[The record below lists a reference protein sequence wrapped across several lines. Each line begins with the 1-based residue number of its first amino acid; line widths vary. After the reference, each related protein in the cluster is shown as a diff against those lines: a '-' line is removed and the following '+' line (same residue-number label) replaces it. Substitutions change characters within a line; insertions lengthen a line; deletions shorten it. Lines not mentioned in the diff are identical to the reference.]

1 MTTTSTI
8 WDGDTLLGG
17 DRFVK
22 GMARFA
28 VRTSIGYHRGMTDG
42 DGILLQVGGLT
53 KHYGEVRAVDGIT
66 FSVPRRTVFTI
77 LGPNG
82 AGKTT
87 TLEILE
93 GLRAPDSGEIELFGR
108 RIARVD
114 RREKARM
121 GVLLQEGNFEPYLRV
136 KEVVRLFAAFF
147 PKARP
152 VEEVLELVALTEKK
166 NALVKEL
173 SGGQRQR
180 LALGTALVN
189 DPDLLFLDEPTTGLD
204 PQARRNIWSIVT
216 DLKAQGKTIVLTTH
230 YMEEAEVL
238 SDHVCIMDYGKIIAA
253 GSPRELTARLGE
265 ETIIEFTAPDLSTLP
280 PAEKVRQDGD
290 VVVVE
295 ISELVPALRDLL
307 AWAHENGVSL
317 DNMVIRQP
325 NLEDVFLTLTGR
337 RLRE

>member
-1 MTTTSTI
+1 M
-8 WDGDTLLGG
+8 
-17 DRFVK
+17 
-22 GMARFA
+22 MANMA
-28 VRTSIGYHRGMTDG
+28 
-42 DGILLQVGGLT
+42 LLQVNRLV
-53 KHYGEVRAVDGIT
+53 KRYGEVRAVDGIS
-66 FSVPRRTVFTI
+66 FSVPQGTVFTI

-108 RIARVD
+108 KIARVD

-136 KEVVRLFAAFF
+136 KEVINLFRSFF
-147 PKARP
+147 PKARS
-152 VEEVLELVALTEKK
+152 VEEILELVALTEKR
-166 NALVKEL
+166 NSLVKEL
-173 SGGQRQR
+173 SGGQLQR

-216 DLKAQGKTIVLTTH
+216 SLKAQGKTVVLTTH
-230 YMEEAEVL
+230 YMEEAETL

-265 ETIIEFTAPDLSTLP
+265 ETIIEFTAPDTAVVPALSSKG
-280 PAEKVRQDGD
+280 KVRRDGD
-290 VVVVE
+290 VVLVE
-295 ISELVPALRDLL
+295 VTDLVPALRDLL
-307 AWAHENGVSL
+307 AWAHKNRVAL